1 MTKLVS
7 NTNFD
12 SIAPVYDALS
22 RLVFGN
28 ALRRAQTQHLS
39 LIPEEAKV
47 LLIGGGSGWLLEQL
61 LKSRPKLEV
70 TYLEVS
76 PKMLQLT
83 RQRIAQRAPDA
94 LTGIDF
100 RLGDE
105 NSLSPSEMF
114 DVILTPFLLDLFPE
128 ERLLYL
134 MNRLCIALR
143 PQGLWLFS
151 DFWPAQAP
159 APTWHQLLLKSMYTF
174 FGLVSDVKASRL
186 PDFGAHFARQPLLL
200 ETSATFYGGLVQ
212 ARAYRKV

>member
-1 MTKLVS
+1 MTRTAS

-12 SIAPVYDALS
+12 RIAPVYDGLS

-28 ALRRAQTQHLS
+28 ALRRAQTEHLS
-39 LIPEEAKV
+39 LIPEQAKV

-61 LKSRPKLEV
+61 LKRQPLVKV

-76 PKMLQLT
+76 PKMLQL
-83 RQRIAQRAPDA
+83 AQRRVANQTSDLPR
-94 LTGIDF
+94 IDF

-105 NSLSPSEMF
+105 NGLQPNERF
-114 DVILTPFLLDLFPE
+114 DVILTPFLLDLFPD

-134 MNRLCIALR
+134 MDRLCAALR

-151 DFWPAQAP
+151 DLWPAQAP
-159 APTWHQLLLKSMYTF
+159 APVWQRLLLKSMYGF

-186 PDFGAHFARQPLLL
+186 PDFSEHFARQPLQLQA
-200 ETSATFYGGLVQ
+200 SAAFYGGLVQ
-212 ARAYRKV
+212 ARAFRKV